1 MENFLFLSRGG
12 GLKLRFD
19 ISSEEEDE
27 IFIFR
32 QKRKFSILFLFLFN
46 ELAKNVF
53 WVKIRRDAEIRAHP
67 RSAGKAAL
75 NLRVFDFPRF
85 EVVDIAARW
94 IRRNCCVA
102 V

>member
-32 QKRKFSILFLFLFN
+32 QKREFSILFCFF
-46 ELAKNVF
+46 VQ
-53 WVKIRRDAEIRAHP
+53 
-67 RSAGKAAL
+67 
-75 NLRVFDFPRF
+75 
-85 EVVDIAARW
+85 
-94 IRRNCCVA
+94 
-102 V
+102 

>member
-32 QKRKFSILFLFLFN
+32 QKREFSILFFFLFN

-53 WVKIRRDAEIRAHP
+53 WIKIRRDAESEPVPGEDKGRP
-67 RSAGKAAL
+67 L
-75 NLRVFDFPRF
+75 
-85 EVVDIAARW
+85 
-94 IRRNCCVA
+94 
-102 V
+102 